1 MAILSPTIRRSLN
14 QVLAQAS
21 SRPLNKN
28 VTTSKLSLAALR
40 GRPTVVTSS
49 QRAIHS
55 TSVVAGDALDMADT
69 FSRRHGEYLIIFCCV
84 GLWCLICAYH
94 MLYPDVVT
102 CATSYYHKI
111 TANCKSPTP
120 THDFSLSPLSYS
132 RAQ

>member
-40 GRPTVVTSS
+40 GGRPTGVTSS

-69 FSRRHGEYLIIFCCV
+69 FSRRHGEFLIIFCCV
-84 GLWCLICAYH
+84 GYG
-94 MLYPDVVT
+94 V
-102 CATSYYHKI
+102 
-111 TANCKSPTP
+111 
-120 THDFSLSPLSYS
+120 
-132 RAQ
+132 